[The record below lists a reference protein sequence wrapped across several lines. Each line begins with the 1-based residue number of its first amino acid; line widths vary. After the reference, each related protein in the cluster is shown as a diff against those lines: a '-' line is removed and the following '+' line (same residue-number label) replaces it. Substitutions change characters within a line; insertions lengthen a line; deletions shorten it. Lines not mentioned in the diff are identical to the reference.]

1 MAKKWKCKVHSGSHQ
16 DATIGDLLAAN
27 GEMKREVDR
36 LKKENDELKRERQ
49 HYFNRAVNLQ
59 LENCQLERALNA
71 AIKPQKAGEKA
82 PGKEYGRYFYERT
95 TVEVKK

>member
-1 MAKKWKCKVHSGSHQ
+1 MAKWKCKVHAGPPS
-16 DATIGDLLAAN
+16 DTTIVDLLAAN
-27 GEMKREVDR
+27 GDLKREVAR
-36 LKKENDELKRERQ
+36 LKKENEDLKRERQ

-71 AIKPQKAGEKA
+71 ASKPQQAGEKA